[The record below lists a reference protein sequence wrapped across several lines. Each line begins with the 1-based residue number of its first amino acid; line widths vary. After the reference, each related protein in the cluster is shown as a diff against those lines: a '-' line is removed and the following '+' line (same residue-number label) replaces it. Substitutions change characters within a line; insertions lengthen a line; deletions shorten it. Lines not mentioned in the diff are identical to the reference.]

1 MGPLD
6 EDRQC
11 SGGRLRVGYAVRRLP
26 TPLQFGSN
34 NPVIHF
40 ARPFPTAPAVSRAV
54 RDQWLVHG
62 RCADEDQRFTSRDHN
77 GCDKNQYSVTGHIR
91 LLVVGQ

>member
-1 MGPLD
+1 MPLRRPSRAARC
-6 EDRQC
+6 EF
-11 SGGRLRVGYAVRRLP
+11 GLLR
-26 TPLQFGSN
+26 LQFGSKN
-34 NPVIHF
+34 LVIHF

-62 RCADEDQRFTSRDHN
+62 RCADENQRFTSRDHN